1 MKLSEWRKSNGLS
14 QSALGSRCGL
24 AGPYI
29 SQIEAGVRRPSP
41 EAAGR
46 IEAVTNSEVTAA
58 ELLGIKEVGVRSGI
72 MEEAKIFDFGTSDD
86 ALLKEAASYG
96 LNASEIARAA
106 VERAVKTERMKRFSE
121 ENREAIESWNEHYK
135 KHGLWNEKYRLF

>member
-1 MKLSEWRKSNGLS
+1 M
-14 QSALGSRCGL
+14 

-41 EAAGR
+41 DAARR
-46 IEAVTNSEVTAA
+46 IEAVTNFEVTAA
-58 ELLGIKEVGVRSGI
+58 ELLGL
-72 MEEAKIFDFGTSDD
+72 ATSDRVNATSGLAESAAEFLID
-86 ALLKEAASYG
+86 TAHISRDMLEEAASYG
-96 LNASEIARAA
+96 LDAGEIARAA